1 MKQTK
6 DNNNNKQANELGSLG
21 KIALAK
27 GVDSRYN
34 TKML

>member
-1 MKQTK
+1 MHKYY
-6 DNNNNKQANELGSLG
+6 NKQPNELGSLD

-34 TKML
+34 TKIL

>member
-1 MKQTK
+1 MKQKK
-6 DNNNNKQANELGSLG
+6 DNNNKQPNELGSLD

-34 TKML
+34 TKIL